1 MNGRVFLMMLAAAP
15 AAGCISTTVKITQDK
30 PLEINLNVKIDQQVR
45 VKLDKDVEQMI
56 KANPDIF

>member
-1 MNGRVFLMMLAAAP
+1 MDKRFLLVCLAAVP
-15 AAGCISTTVKITQDK
+15 AAGCMTTTVKIAQDK